1 MTISEISINRPVFA
15 WMLMI
20 GLIVF
25 GAISFQRMG
34 VSQLPDVDFPVVN
47 IGLTLDNAAPEVME
61 NDVVDPVEDAV
72 MGIEG
77 IRNVSSNASQ
87 GVANVTVEFELD
99 RNIDVAMQEVQT
111 RIAQALR
118 KLPSKLDPPV
128 ITKTNPEDTPI
139 MWVLLANNGTVSL
152 SEQMI
157 YARNF
162 LKDQFSTISGVGSIM
177 FGGYV
182 DPNLRVWLSQK
193 KLYNLDLTVD
203 DVLSSIQNE
212 QMEVPA
218 GRIENKLKEFNV
230 RLLGEARDAKDFGKI
245 RISTRGGAP
254 NYSPLY
260 LNEVTSIEE
269 GVADIRALSRLNG
282 KTVVGLGIVK
292 QRGSNAVAVADA
304 VKQKLSV
311 LTPLLPKGMALEAKL
326 DTTKFIRDSVAE
338 LNFTLILAAA
348 LTSVVCFLFLGSL
361 SSTFNV
367 LLAIPT
373 SIVGAFT
380 ILYFCH
386 FTLNTFTL
394 LGLSLAIG
402 IVVDDAIMMLENIVR
417 HGEMGKSR
425 KLAALDGSREI
436 TFAALAA
443 TIAIVAIFVPVVFMK
458 GIIGR
463 FFYQYGITV
472 TVAVLLSLI
481 EALTLTPMRCSQ
493 FLQTAHDGNQSRLV
507 QVIDRLMAR
516 LAAAYR
522 VSLAYTLKARWV
534 VLLATFALF
543 IGSLWLL
550 GPIRKELIPEQD
562 QSLFVINIK
571 APVGTALAATSA
583 KFEIAERYLAKL
595 PEVKDYYTS
604 IGKYQGSDIVNVGTI
619 YVMLKE
625 LKERKAT
632 QIELMDKTRAELR
645 VMIPDAEIF
654 VQSQSLSGFTAARGF
669 PIEFNVQGPD
679 WPTLV
684 ASAQKIIEKLKKS
697 DLVTDVNTD
706 YQADMP
712 EVEVIPDR
720 DSAAEHGVSVQAMG
734 AALNTLI
741 GGTVFDS
748 STQFPKD
755 GHRYDIRVRSEPGD
769 HAEIAN
775 LNKILLRNNRGG
787 SGELVPL
794 SAVAKFHETHALQ
807 IISRFNR
814 ERAVPI
820 YANVKNGAS
829 QQDALLAIQ
838 KIGKETLPQGYRIIM
853 TGSTETFTESF
864 MGLLFALLLGV
875 VVAYMVLASQ
885 FNSFIHP
892 VTVLLALPFSL
903 SGAIFALFVTGQSIN
918 LFSMIGLILLM
929 GIVKKNS
936 ILLVDF
942 TNQRRAEG
950 LGTVAA
956 LLEACP
962 VRLRP
967 ILMTSIATIA
977 GAIPAALALGP
988 GAETRIPMAI
998 TIIGGVT
1005 ISTFLTLFVVPCAYQ
1020 IFSRLERPDPEEK
1033 GEVCA
1038 EPHEVAVAFSVVEKR
1053 GHES

>member
-463 FFYQYGITV
+463 FFY
-472 TVAVLLSLI
+472 
-481 EALTLTPMRCSQ
+481 
-493 FLQTAHDGNQSRLV
+493 F
-507 QVIDRLMAR
+507 
-516 LAAAYR
+516 
-522 VSLAYTLKARWV
+522 
-534 VLLATFALF
+534 F
-543 IGSLWLL
+543 I
-550 GPIRKELIPEQD
+550 
-562 QSLFVINIK
+562 
-571 APVGTALAATSA
+571 
-583 KFEIAERYLAKL
+583 
-595 PEVKDYYTS
+595 
-604 IGKYQGSDIVNVGTI
+604 
-619 YVMLKE
+619 
-625 LKERKAT
+625 
-632 QIELMDKTRAELR
+632 
-645 VMIPDAEIF
+645 
-654 VQSQSLSGFTAARGF
+654 
-669 PIEFNVQGPD
+669 
-679 WPTLV
+679 
-684 ASAQKIIEKLKKS
+684 
-697 DLVTDVNTD
+697 
-706 YQADMP
+706 
-712 EVEVIPDR
+712 
-720 DSAAEHGVSVQAMG
+720 
-734 AALNTLI
+734 
-741 GGTVFDS
+741 
-748 STQFPKD
+748 
-755 GHRYDIRVRSEPGD
+755 
-769 HAEIAN
+769 
-775 LNKILLRNNRGG
+775 
-787 SGELVPL
+787 
-794 SAVAKFHETHALQ
+794 
-807 IISRFNR
+807 
-814 ERAVPI
+814 
-820 YANVKNGAS
+820 
-829 QQDALLAIQ
+829 
-838 KIGKETLPQGYRIIM
+838 
-853 TGSTETFTESF
+853 
-864 MGLLFALLLGV
+864 
-875 VVAYMVLASQ
+875 
-885 FNSFIHP
+885 
-892 VTVLLALPFSL
+892 
-903 SGAIFALFVTGQSIN
+903 
-918 LFSMIGLILLM
+918 
-929 GIVKKNS
+929 
-936 ILLVDF
+936 
-942 TNQRRAEG
+942 
-950 LGTVAA
+950 
-956 LLEACP
+956 C
-962 VRLRP
+962 
-967 ILMTSIATIA
+967 
-977 GAIPAALALGP
+977 
-988 GAETRIPMAI
+988 
-998 TIIGGVT
+998 
-1005 ISTFLTLFVVPCAYQ
+1005 
-1020 IFSRLERPDPEEK
+1020 
-1033 GEVCA
+1033 
-1038 EPHEVAVAFSVVEKR
+1038 
-1053 GHES
+1053 